1 MERNSESVTLS
12 SRGCIMGMGRKK
24 TVLKMKR
31 KKGQAKKKARIQKL
45 IAAGKSK

>member
-1 MERNSESVTLS
+1 MGRNSKFVTLCNK
-12 SRGCIMGMGRKK
+12 GCIMGMGRKK

-45 IAAGKSK
+45 IAAGKNK